1 MKVRCVTGVARELVK
16 SDEMWFGVH
25 SNGTRQ
31 DACTLNYSR
40 YSRSFSPSL
49 PRTIRCFGILFKQS
63 SERSWHRDCLDR
75 LENCLR
81 VKEKQVN
88 EENGWKMK
96 SAGKEVRKFL
106 LHQAF
111 VCYYFSLFF
120 CTSIGSRVVQGLMG
134 WKNNDNPISKW
145 ARERQGSEFH
155 LHFFFAKRREG
166 IRNGK
171 MWLCLDFLFFLQVLS
186 FRGSDDIFYT
196 FAWKQREKGK
206 LRHWGFGC
214 EGFMFSSVHTI
225 NHIQAMKNSEQNVY
239 FCSAI
244 LQSKRDLSRAK
255 WVKTNSFRI

>member
-16 SDEMWFGVH
+16 NDEMWFGVH

-81 VKEKQVN
+81 VREKQVN

-134 WKNNDNPISKW
+134 WKNNDNPIFEVSSRA
-145 ARERQGSEFH
+145 ARKRISFT
-155 LHFFFAKRREG
+155 LFFCQTMRRNPQWEDVVMSGFLILSASSFFSGEWWYFLYVCLKAKREG
-166 IRNGK
+166 KIAALRVRMRG
-171 MWLCLDFLFFLQVLS
+171 FYVFFRTHDKS
-186 FRGSDDIFYT
+186 HPGD
-196 FAWKQREKGK
+196 EK
-206 LRHWGFGC
+206 LRTKRLFLLR
-214 EGFMFSSVHTI
+214 
-225 NHIQAMKNSEQNVY
+225 Y
-239 FCSAI
+239 SAI
-244 LQSKRDLSRAK
+244 ETRSLSGEMGE
-255 WVKTNSFRI
+255 NEQF